1 MAKLAENLTLLMKAH
16 DINSCE
22 LSRNTGILQPVIYR
36 LMHGETD
43 NPKIATLLPIAN
55 YFSLTLNQL
64 IGDAPLPSFSQR
76 CLGNYSIQAIKIPI
90 ISWEQATIWP
100 QINNAEHVDFLP
112 VTTALN
118 KDAFILQMKGTTME
132 SRFPD
137 GALLIIDTSIP
148 YNDKDFV
155 IVRIEQQPEVIFR
168 QLLFDGN
175 NIALKPL
182 NSDFKTIYLE
192 KNKDQYSIIG
202 VLVEARISCKNN
214 LTKI

>member
-1 MAKLAENLTLLMKAH
+1 MAKLAENLTLLMKEH
-16 DINSCE
+16 DVNSCE

-64 IGDAPLPSFSQR
+64 IGDAPLPSLSQR
-76 CLGNYSIQAIKIPI
+76 CLANNSSQAIKIPI
-90 ISWEQATIWP
+90 INWEQAVAWP
-100 QINNAEHVDFLP
+100 QISNTESAAYLP
-112 VTTALN
+112 ITTAVG

-132 SRFPD
+132 PRFPD
-137 GALLIIDTSIP
+137 GTLLLIDTSIP
-148 YNDKDFV
+148 YKDKDFV
-155 IVRIEQQPEVIFR
+155 IAHIEQQPEVIFR

-192 KNKDQYSIIG
+192 KNKDRYSIKG

-214 LTKI
+214 LK